1 MTTLTDTRP
10 ARRLMRSGFGG
21 LAACLVA
28 AAWLGSVRGA
38 AADETP
44 RVLKVAVTPIAS
56 IVEWSGD
63 QPKGVMIAIWNELAR
78 RLGMQS
84 EFVRA
89 KTFVDLMDMV
99 REGKADVSLGP
110 LAITEERER
119 ALDMTH
125 PVFHS
130 GMRIAVR
137 QRNDTGLLTAVW
149 SMLSWKLLGLVTLAL
164 ALAFVS
170 GHLLWWSEKERNP
183 RSFPPA
189 YPWGVIEA
197 IWWIAST
204 IVTGGCDD
212 KHVDGPLG
220 RILAFAWMIG
230 GIGLIASFT
239 SVLTATMTAER
250 VTGVIQG
257 PRDLVGRSIGCQAAA
272 VTVPTV
278 RQRGGIPREYPTI
291 REALDA
297 LELGMVD
304 AVVSEA
310 ETLMSVIN
318 ESRQDRVK
326 LVGPLFDSFDFGLAL
341 SNGSPLREE
350 LNTAI
355 LRMRE
360 DGTLDRI
367 KASWLGTHD

>member
-1 MTTLTDTRP
+1 
-10 ARRLMRSGFGG
+10 
-21 LAACLVA
+21 
-28 AAWLGSVRGA
+28 
-38 AADETP
+38 
-44 RVLKVAVTPIAS
+44 
-56 IVEWSGD
+56 
-63 QPKGVMIAIWNELAR
+63 
-78 RLGMQS
+78 
-84 EFVRA
+84 
-89 KTFVDLMDMV
+89 
-99 REGKADVSLGP
+99 
-110 LAITEERER
+110 
-119 ALDMTH
+119 
-125 PVFHS
+125 
-130 GMRIAVR
+130 
-137 QRNDTGLLTAVW
+137 
-149 SMLSWKLLGLVTLAL
+149 
-164 ALAFVS
+164 
-170 GHLLWWSEKERNP
+170 
-183 RSFPPA
+183 
-189 YPWGVIEA
+189 
-197 IWWIAST
+197 
-204 IVTGGCDD
+204 
-212 KHVDGPLG
+212 
-220 RILAFAWMIG
+220 MIG

-278 RQRGGIPREYPTI
+278 RQRGGIPQEYPTI

-341 SNGSPLREE
+341 KNGSPLREE

>member
-170 GHLLWWSEKERNP
+170 GHLLWWSAKERNP

-189 YPWGVIEA
+189 
-197 IWWIAST
+197 
-204 IVTGGCDD
+204 
-212 KHVDGPLG
+212 
-220 RILAFAWMIG
+220 
-230 GIGLIASFT
+230 
-239 SVLTATMTAER
+239 
-250 VTGVIQG
+250 
-257 PRDLVGRSIGCQAAA
+257 
-272 VTVPTV
+272 
-278 RQRGGIPREYPTI
+278 
-291 REALDA
+291 
-297 LELGMVD
+297 
-304 AVVSEA
+304 
-310 ETLMSVIN
+310 
-318 ESRQDRVK
+318 
-326 LVGPLFDSFDFGLAL
+326 
-341 SNGSPLREE
+341 
-350 LNTAI
+350 
-355 LRMRE
+355 
-360 DGTLDRI
+360 
-367 KASWLGTHD
+367 